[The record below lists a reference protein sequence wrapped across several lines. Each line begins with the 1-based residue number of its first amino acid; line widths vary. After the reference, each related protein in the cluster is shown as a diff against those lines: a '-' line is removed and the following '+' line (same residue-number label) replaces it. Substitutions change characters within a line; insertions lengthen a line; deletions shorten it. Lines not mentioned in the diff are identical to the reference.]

1 MKRILTALCLF
12 IYSVSSLAFTEADL
26 VTLLQKPTHVQGDFV
41 QRRHLQG
48 LDTPITSKGEF
59 VLVAGQ
65 GLLWQMKS
73 PFVNHVRVTP
83 NGIMQWNGSQW
94 VENGKL
100 AQAQQIGLFL
110 GLLSGDIARLKT
122 QFDPEVSGDAAHW
135 ELTLTPNSMLMRQI
149 FDRII
154 IQGDRVVKQIE
165 LDEKQGDKTLIV
177 FEHIRENQPLSG
189 FVKSALE

>member
-26 VTLLQKPTHVQGDFV
+26 VTLV
-41 QRRHLQG
+41 QRRYLQG

-177 FEHIRENQPLSG
+177 FEHIRENQPLAG